1 MVRFAIPIVAS
12 LSFVFVAGFT
22 LTDIPPEFKS
32 MLPQHLHSF
41 IGGLSESDRTIL
53 KDVAKNYDSYGSHEK
68 VMAAIKEKSPQLAE
82 QVEHHYQMSMDAL
95 KKLSPPAQ
103 TFMKELY
110 QTIRKTYTEALSGRK
125 PTPDQ
130 LKAKGEQIISKY
142 DALPES
148 AKGDLEKNFP
158 YITKMLKDKD
168 LPAKLAALPLN

>member
-12 LSFVFVAGFT
+12 LSFAFVAGFT
-22 LTDIPPEFKS
+22 NIPPEFKY

-41 IGGLSESDRTIL
+41 IDGLSESDRAIL

-103 TFMKELY
+103 TFVKELY
-110 QTIRKTYTEALSGRK
+110 QTIRKTYTEALSGHK

-148 AKGDLEKNFP
+148 AKSDLEKNYP